1 MRGGQYFGEVGVGV
15 LGWARREE
23 EGGSGVKESD
33 AFGVG
38 AVAGHKVAE
47 SWRPAG
53 EAYDFG
59 GLDAFGIADA
69 EDLGAE
75 YEAGNLDKD
84 LGGERE
90 EGGEE
95 RGRGVAGFWVA
106 VSGLQREIQDG
117 EAGMYLGEDAIEMS
131 RRCRGA
137 LAIPVMKP
145 LSEVEESL

>member
-84 LGGERE
+84 LGGSERRGE
-90 EGGEE
+90 RREGE
-95 RGRGVAGFWVA
+95 VLL
-106 VSGLQREIQDG
+106 VSGLLLVGFRGRFRTGRLECT
-117 EAGMYLGEDAIEMS
+117 LGRM
-131 RRCRGA
+131 R
-137 LAIPVMKP
+137 
-145 LSEVEESL
+145 